1 MSANIRLNTDI
12 NLLEMDME
20 YSQVPKD
27 ELEEFFRAV
36 HLKKKYYRLK
46 NGAFIS
52 LEDDKQKKTIEWLV
66 ENSVGDSNGILKF
79 QENAAV
85 YIDEIMPDSQ
95 CVERDDG
102 FKKLIRE
109 IKNPGVSE
117 YEVPECV
124 QAKMREY
131 QVVGYRWLK
140 NLARYSMGG
149 ILADDMGLGKT
160 LQTIVYICSEPGSK
174 SLIVCP
180 TSLSYNWQEEFEK
193 FAPHIRTRIISGDP
207 EERKRLLCEDRDDYD
222 VWITT
227 YPLIRKDA
235 DFL

>member
-1 MSANIRLNTDI
+1 M
-12 NLLEMDME
+12 
-20 YSQVPKD
+20 
-27 ELEEFFRAV
+27 
-36 HLKKKYYRLK
+36 
-46 NGAFIS
+46 
-52 LEDDKQKKTIEWLV
+52 
-66 ENSVGDSNGILKF
+66 KF

-95 CVERDDG
+95 SVERDDG

-149 ILADDMGLGKT
+149 ILA
-160 LQTIVYICSEPGSK
+160 TIWD
-174 SLIVCP
+174 L
-180 TSLSYNWQEEFEK
+180 
-193 FAPHIRTRIISGDP
+193 
-207 EERKRLLCEDRDDYD
+207 ERLYR
-222 VWITT
+222 
-227 YPLIRKDA
+227 P
-235 DFL
+235 